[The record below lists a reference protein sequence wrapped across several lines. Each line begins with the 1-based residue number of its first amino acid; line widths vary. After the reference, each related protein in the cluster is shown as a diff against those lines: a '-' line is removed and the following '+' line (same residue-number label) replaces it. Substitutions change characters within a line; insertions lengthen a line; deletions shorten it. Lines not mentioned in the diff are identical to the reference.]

1 MIPYK
6 CPICEGHGIVPPGF
20 YQTTVGQSYSYS
32 NASFETCRA
41 CHGQGII
48 WGHDEEITTNNQ
60 SNFQWEKNGMIC
72 QYRYCTKNIG

>member
-6 CPICEGHGIVPPGF
+6 CPICVGHGIVPPGF
-20 YQTTVGQSYSYS
+20 YQTTVGQSHGYI

-60 SNFQWEKNGMIC
+60 SNFQWKEMLA
-72 QYRYCTKNIG
+72 NIELESL